1 MPIIINGKTVAGI
14 YHEGKP
20 LGIYHAGHRI
30 LDPTGAVPTGK
41 EKPTPAALGRSLP
54 RELACHPFVAWR
66 SSDTGESLV

>member
-41 EKPTPAALGRSLP
+41 EKPTPAA
-54 RELACHPFVAWR
+54 
-66 SSDTGESLV
+66 